1 MTLPRRS
8 KGGNECTICSPN
20 FIGEIYPEES
30 ESRKSR
36 KEFSDQ
42 LSTNKSGIL
51 DEYLE
56 RLQKYETTKFNKRP
70 SRSSK
75 SSSAADCKDDAV
87 SGSDCDVGEAL
98 AEDAEGEFAVN
109 GQDVSRRKY
118 STCLAVFWPKKVI
131 LSKLK
136 FKVPRRKECKFRG
149 KIGMLLDTDVYRV
162 IPCGCTMIYED
173 EMKEVI
179 KISSLFDACRKVR
192 VGQGTAV
199 LKAAKKQLTLIS
211 TAAVGASKDGE
222 LKAIKLST
230 EATGSNEFFDSIWGD
245 CSELVTFDD
254 SDDDSE
260 GEGTI
265 RRKSKAVVRSAAGE
279 DESTSA
285 ATSSASTALKRRRVP
300 NGGGDDRA
308 LKKSRGASGDARTY
322 RKLLFDATE
331 MLNTYFGNGLGE
343 ISRLYFPSCL
353 PRPRRRL
360 TRIIWR
366 PFWNAMEVPT
376 CATGFLLSLM
386 RRRSCVH

>member
-8 KGGNECTICSPN
+8 KGGNECTICLPN
-20 FIGEIYPEES
+20 YIGEIYAEEY

-36 KEFSDQ
+36 TDSADK
-42 LSTNKSGIL
+42 LSINKSGIL
-51 DEYLE
+51 DEYLK
-56 RLQKYETTKFNKRP
+56 RLRKYETTKFNKRP

-75 SSSAADCKDDAV
+75 STSAADSELDCKDDAV
-87 SGSDCDVGEAL
+87 SGSDCDVDEAL
-98 AEDAEGEFAVN
+98 AEDAEGAFAVN

-136 FKVPRRKECKFRG
+136 FKVPHRKECKFRG

-254 SDDDSE
+254 SDDDPE

-285 ATSSASTALKRRRVP
+285 APSSASTALKRRRVP

-308 LKKSRGASGDARTY
+308 LKKPRGASGDARNY

-331 MLNTYFGNGLGE
+331 MLNTYFGNGLG
-343 ISRLYFPSCL
+343 
-353 PRPRRRL
+353 
-360 TRIIWR
+360 
-366 PFWNAMEVPT
+366 N
-376 CATGFLLSLM
+376 
-386 RRRSCVH
+386 